1 MSDIL
6 APVCIAGSGSYL
18 PDRAVDN
25 YELYELAT
33 IREAFDVE
41 RARGSLRGLEPEAT
55 AALNAAEVFDRWAL
69 QVTGIA
75 RRRIFDREADT
86 STEWM
91 CAEACRRALKHAR
104 MEARD
109 VDLVV
114 VASLTEAEVV
124 PNAACTVGD
133 LLGIPDVGGYALN
146 AACAGFVYALATAY
160 AFIASGVSTN
170 VLVVSGDVLS
180 TITNYTDPAT
190 AVLFG
195 DGAGA
200 VVLSSNPGPGTVLGP
215 PYLVA
220 DYSPTHL
227 RMDNATWLP
236 REEPL
241 PTIAM
246 AGGPHV
252 LRNAIK
258 AMMDASERALDR
270 ANSAW
275 DDVDVVIPHQANQR
289 ITQGIA
295 KILAR
300 RGIRVVDTIEDYGN
314 MSASTVPIALDE
326 LLKGR
331 HGELPQTSRIVLT
344 AVGGGY
350 TTGAAVL
357 ELQLTPDT
365 GLDGQYLRQV
375 RSQRPPGRAVPA
387 RVEMTGGGA
396 EVDSARPQPIRRQS
410 LTQHGSV
417 DMLLGKP
424 LDSRQPG
431 VSGIPRFEHLQ
442 ASIAHGPHVGA
453 LLRDDPAPVGIGRV
467 QAYDVT
473 EVARQPGRDLGPGV
487 AAVVGA
493 IGAAVALL
501 VEATDVPRV

>member
-33 IREAFDVE
+33 IRAAFDVE

-91 CAEACRRALKHAR
+91 CAEACRRALKRAR

-357 ELQLTPDT
+357 EW
-365 GLDGQYLRQV
+365 RC
-375 RSQRPPGRAVPA
+375 
-387 RVEMTGGGA
+387 
-396 EVDSARPQPIRRQS
+396 
-410 LTQHGSV
+410 
-417 DMLLGKP
+417 
-424 LDSRQPG
+424 
-431 VSGIPRFEHLQ
+431 
-442 ASIAHGPHVGA
+442 VG
-453 LLRDDPAPVGIGRV
+453 
-467 QAYDVT
+467 
-473 EVARQPGRDLGPGV
+473 
-487 AAVVGA
+487 
-493 IGAAVALL
+493 
-501 VEATDVPRV
+501 